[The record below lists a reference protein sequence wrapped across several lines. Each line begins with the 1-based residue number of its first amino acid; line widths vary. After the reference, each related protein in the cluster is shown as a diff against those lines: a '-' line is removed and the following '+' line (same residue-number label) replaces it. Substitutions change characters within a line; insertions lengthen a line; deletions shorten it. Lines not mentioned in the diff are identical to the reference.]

1 MIRGKKVNLRPFTRQ
16 DLEFF
21 QKVAND
27 LEYNGEFNNFGLR
40 NSVELETGFSVEGFL
55 GPRQGMLIIV
65 NQEGEIV
72 GDMSYHQAAYG
83 PNPASQV
90 YEIGLSIR
98 ADQRGKGYGVEAQ
111 ALLADYFFR
120 TYNIMRVQASTD
132 IENIPEQRALE
143 KAGFTREGVIR
154 KAQWRNGAFRDLV
167 MYSKL
172 RGE

>member
-1 MIRGKKVNLRPFTRQ
+1 MIRGNKINLRPLTQQ

-21 QKVAND
+21 RKVAND
-27 LEYNGEFNNFGLR
+27 PEYNGEFNDFGLR
-40 NSVELETGFSVEGFL
+40 NSVDLEKGFSVEGLF
-55 GPRQGMLIIV
+55 GTHHGMLVIV
-65 NQEGEIV
+65 DQEGEIV
-72 GDMSYHQAAYG
+72 GDMSYHQIAYG

-98 ADQRGKGYGVEAQ
+98 SDCRGRGYGVEAQ

-120 TYNIMRVQASTD
+120 TYNVMRIQASTD
-132 IENIPEQRALE
+132 IENIPEQKALA

-154 KAQWRNGAFRDLV
+154 KAQWRNGAFHDLV
-167 MYSKL
+167 MFSKL